1 MSVSLSKIVN
11 VNFEVEAQNVA
22 VGSYPKTLLMS
33 ANAASRYTEY
43 ESLLEVAVD
52 FASGTPEHAAATLY
66 FANGGQV
73 LVIGQIDG
81 VETLLTSL
89 EAVELVFTD
98 FMFVV
103 YLAKDP
109 VSSDVT
115 TLLTNL
121 DARVAPNKRIACFTI
136 TDVNAKNASNETDL
150 ASLMKAQGLKSCA
163 LKYTSAGLYDAILI
177 GAYFSAIDLGGV
189 ESVKDYAFTS
199 EAGPTAESLT
209 DAEYDGLI
217 GKDYNFITTIGLK
230 TLNYGGNTIA
240 AIGIETLFGTVAVE
254 NDVSEAALNVIVLK
268 QYLTDA
274 GTNSILTAIGDS
286 LVRYITN
293 GFISPDTTY
302 LGETQVI
309 TYNGLQFN
317 TIKKGQTLS
326 LGYLIFSIPVENI
339 SAVDRAAR
347 KLPPISVFIN
357 ARGSI
362 RKIDIIGEVRE

>member
-11 VNFEVEAQNVA
+11 VNFQVASQNVA
-22 VGSYPKTLLMS
+22 VGSYPKTLLMT
-33 ANAASRYTEY
+33 ADAAVRYKEY
-43 ESLLEVAVD
+43 ETLTELAVD
-52 FASGTPEHAAATLY
+52 FAAGTPEHAAATLY
-66 FANGGQV
+66 FDNGGQV
-73 LVIGQIDG
+73 LVIGQID
-81 VETLLTSL
+81 VAETLLSSL
-89 EAVELVFTD
+89 QAVELVFTD

-103 YLAKDP
+103 YLTKDP
-109 VSSDVT
+109 ASAEAIA
-115 TLLTNL
+115 LLTNL
-121 DARVAPNKRIACFTI
+121 DARLAPNKRIACFTI
-136 TDVNAKNASNETDL
+136 TDANAKDAGDSTDL
-150 ASLMKAQGLKSCA
+150 ASLLKAQGLKSGA

-199 EAGPTAESLT
+199 EAGPDSETLT
-209 DAEYDGLI
+209 DAEYDALI

-230 TLNYGGNTIA
+230 TLNYGGNTMD
-240 AIGIETLFGTVAVE
+240 AIGIETLFGTIAVE
-254 NDVSEAALNVIVLK
+254 NDVSEAALNVVVLK

-274 GTNSILTAIGDS
+274 GTNSILTAIGDA
-286 LVRYITN
+286 LVRFITN

-339 SAVDRAAR
+339 SAADRAAR
-347 KLPPISVFIN
+347 KLPPMSVFIN

-362 RKIDIIGEVRE
+362 RKIDINGEVRE